1 MHVLHSSSF
10 KCMQRSERCQIVR
23 CYELIIMSQTLKLV
37 ECTSGI
43 MSVCVHDLFNQLART
58 RTLV

>member
-43 MSVCVHDLFNQLART
+43 MSVCVHDLFNQLARH
-58 RTLV
+58 